1 MPTHLIYKK
10 LHATLLSIS
19 LLFIGSAPLHAFS
32 HKISHKIHENL
43 ERKNYEKLGEFLK
56 EEVNHSHLSL
66 DAVKKVA
73 EENNAHCL
81 LKAVDAT
88 EQYKKVRRN
97 LSLSKGAFLQL
108 ALFME
113 TKFQKKTAHGQKY
126 FRTHKTDLP
135 RKVEYDPHTKHAFII
150 LDGAKSAF
158 LGEGYRKRVYKA
170 IEYDP
175 HKLHIVARANQRGGM
190 KNEKKITKRLL
201 GMPGVLALRGFGKH
215 RKSGRKYTT
224 VYTELYNFGDLKGA
238 FKKKIKFS
246 LSEKMKIALDILH
259 GLESLRKKK
268 IIHRDLGAKNIFLN
282 RSKGAHGKRH
292 IEAVLADFGC
302 SKEKW
307 RMHKKRAQVGIRHT
321 APEGLYYDKL
331 SKSRFYR
338 TDLYAAG
345 LILYQL
351 FYGKAPIWQTKHLH
365 HDSRKAHYHWLSEK
379 IDKTT
384 HKRRKHLA
392 ILRAAHKTSA
402 KDDFEHLILHMVK
415 PDSKKRG
422 TAKELRKEMQ
432 HIIKKHT
439 H

>member
-1 MPTHLIYKK
+1 MSTHLICKK
-10 LHATLLSIS
+10 LYATLLSVT
-19 LLFIGSAPLHAFS
+19 LLSMGDTPLQAFS
-32 HKISHKIHENL
+32 HKTSQKIHEDL
-43 ERKNYEKLGEFLK
+43 EQKNYDKLGEFLK
-56 EEVNHSHLSL
+56 EEVNCSHLPL
-66 DAVKKVA
+66 DAIKKVA
-73 EENNAHCL
+73 KEKNASFL
-81 LKAVDAT
+81 LKAINAT
-88 EQYKKVRRN
+88 KNYKKIRNN

-113 TKFQKKTAHGQKY
+113 TKFQKKIAHGQRY

-135 RKVEYDPHTKHAFII
+135 RKIEYDPHTKHAFII

-201 GMPGVLALRGFGKH
+201 GMRGVIATRGYGKH
-215 RKSGRKYTT
+215 RKSGKKYTT
-224 VYTELYNFGDLKGA
+224 VYAKLYNFGDLRGA

-259 GLESLRKKK
+259 GLESLRQKK
-268 IIHRDLGAKNIFLN
+268 IIHRDLGAKNIFLK
-282 RSKGAHGKRH
+282 RSKDAKGKRR

-302 SKEKW
+302 AKEKW
-307 RMHKKRAQVGIRHT
+307 KMHKKRAQVGIRHT
-321 APEGLYYDKL
+321 SPEGLYYDKL
-331 SKSRFYR
+331 QNSRFFR
-338 TDLYAAG
+338 TDIYATG

-351 FYGKAPIWQTKHLH
+351 FYGKSPAWQVKHLH

-392 ILRAAHKTSA
+392 LLRAACKTSA
-402 KDDFEHLILHMVK
+402 KDDFEHLILRMVK

-432 HIIKKHT
+432 HIIKKQAH
-439 H
+439 